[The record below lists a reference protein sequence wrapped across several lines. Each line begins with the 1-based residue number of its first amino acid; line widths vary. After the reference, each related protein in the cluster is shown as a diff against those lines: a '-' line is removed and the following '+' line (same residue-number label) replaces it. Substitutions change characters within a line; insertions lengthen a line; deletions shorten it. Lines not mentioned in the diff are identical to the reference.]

1 MALMNGHWERYTF
14 PMQVIILCGG
24 LGTRLREETEYRPK
38 PMVEIGGRP
47 ILWHIMK
54 IYAAHGFKEFVLCLG
69 YKGAMIK
76 DYFLNYETFA
86 NDFTITLGNA
96 KKVKFHSAHTEEGW
110 KITFVET
117 GAAAMTG
124 MRLLRALPYIKSENF
139 ALTYGDGVADIDLKA
154 ELAFH
159 RKHGR
164 QATVAAVRAPSRF
177 GEMVIDEQDQVADFR
192 EKPAGGPGHMN
203 GGFFIVKR
211 AGLERYLQPA
221 GEGLLWERQP
231 LEKLARSRQL
241 KAFQHT
247 GFWQPMDTYREFELL
262 NKLWAEG
269 KAPWKKW

>member
-1 MALMNGHWERYTF
+1 
-14 PMQVIILCGG
+14 MQVMILCGG

-54 IYAAHGFKEFVLCLG
+54 IYAAQGFNKFVLCLG

-76 DYFLNYETFA
+76 DYFLNYETLN
-86 NDFTITLGNA
+86 NDFTLTLGST
-96 KKVKFHSAHTEEGW
+96 KKAEFHNAHTEEGW
-110 KITFVET
+110 EITFVET

-124 MRLLRALPYIKSENF
+124 MRILRALPYIKSGNF

-164 QATVAAVRAPSRF
+164 QATVAAMRTPSRF
-177 GEMVIDEQDQVADFR
+177 GAIVIDELGQVSDFR
-192 EKPAGGPGHMN
+192 EKLDMATGRIN
-203 GGFFIVKR
+203 GGFFILKR

-221 GEGLLWERQP
+221 EEGLAWERQP
-231 LEKLARSRQL
+231 LEKLAQEKQF
-241 KAFQHT
+241 KAFQHD
-247 GFWQPMDTYREFELL
+247 GFWQPMDTYREFEWL
-262 NKLWAEG
+262 NKLWSEG
-269 KAPWKKW
+269 KAPWKIW

>member
-1 MALMNGHWERYTF
+1 
-14 PMQVIILCGG
+14 MQVMILCGG

-38 PMVEIGGRP
+38 PMVEVGGRP

-86 NDFTITLGNA
+86 NDFTLTLGNA
-96 KKVKFHSAHTEEGW
+96 KKLKFHNAHTEEGW
-110 KITFVET
+110 EITFVET

-124 MRLLRALPYIKSENF
+124 MRVLRALPYIKSENF

-159 RKHGR
+159 RKHGQ
-164 QATVAAVRAPSRF
+164 QATVAAVHAPPRF
-177 GEMVIDEQDQVADFR
+177 GAIVIDELGQVSDFR
-192 EKPAGGPGHMN
+192 EKRDAAMGRIN
-203 GGFFIVKR
+203 GGFFILKR
-211 AGLERYLQPA
+211 AGLERYLQPVE
-221 GEGLLWERQP
+221 EGLAWERQP
-231 LEKLARSRQL
+231 LEKLARAKQL
-241 KAFQHT
+241 KAFQHS

>member
-1 MALMNGHWERYTF
+1 
-14 PMQVIILCGG
+14 MQVMILCGG

-69 YKGAMIK
+69 YKGTMIK
-76 DYFLNYETFA
+76 DYFLNYEAFA
-86 NDFTITLGNA
+86 NDFTLTLGNA
-96 KKVKFHSAHTEEGW
+96 KALKFHNVHTEEGW

-124 MRLLRALPYIKSENF
+124 MRLLRALPHIKSENF

-164 QATVAAVRAPSRF
+164 QATVVAVRAPSRF
-177 GEMVIDEQDQVADFR
+177 GEMVIDNQGQVNRFR
-192 EKPAGGPGHMN
+192 EKPDVAAVYN
-203 GGFFIVKR
+203 GGFFILKR
-211 AGLERYLQPA
+211 DGLETYLKPA
-221 GEGLLWERQP
+221 DESLVWERQP
-231 LEKLARSRQL
+231 LERLAQKKQL
-241 KAFQHT
+241 GAFRHD
-247 GFWQPMDTYREFELL
+247 GYWQPMDTYREVELL
-262 NKLWAEG
+262 NRLWSEG
-269 KAPWKKW
+269 KAPWKVW

>member
-1 MALMNGHWERYTF
+1 
-14 PMQVIILCGG
+14 MQVMILCGG
-24 LGTRLREETEYRPK
+24 LGTRLREETEFRPK

-54 IYAAHGFKEFVLCLG
+54 IYAAQGFSEFVLCLG

-76 DYFLNYETFA
+76 DFFLNYETFSK
-86 NDFTITLGNA
+86 DFTLTLGSA
-96 KKVKFHSAHTEEGW
+96 KKLKFHNVHTEEGW

-124 MRLLRALPYIKSENF
+124 MRVLRALPYIQSENF
-139 ALTYGDGVADIDLKA
+139 ALTYGDGVADVDLKA

-177 GEMVIDEQDQVADFR
+177 GALAIDEQEHVSDFR
-192 EKPAGGPGHMN
+192 EKADTAVGRIN
-203 GGFFIVKR
+203 GGFFILRR

-221 GEGLLWERQP
+221 EEGLVWERQP
-231 LEKLARSRQL
+231 LEKLAQRKQL
-241 KAFQHT
+241 KAFQHD
-247 GFWQPMDTYREFELL
+247 GFWQPMDTFREFEWL
-262 NKLWAEG
+262 NKLWSEG
-269 KAPWKKW
+269 KAPWKVW

>member
-1 MALMNGHWERYTF
+1 
-14 PMQVIILCGG
+14 MQVVILCGG

-54 IYAAHGFKEFVLCLG
+54 GYAAHGFREFVLCLG

-76 DYFLNYETFA
+76 DYFLNYETCI
-86 NDFTITLGNA
+86 NDFTLTLGAA
-96 KKVKFHSAHTEEGW
+96 KKIKFHNAHTEEGW
-110 KITFVET
+110 QITFMET

-124 MRLLRALPYIKSENF
+124 ARIRRALPYIKSENF
-139 ALTYGDGVADIDLKA
+139 ALTYGDGVADIDVKA

-159 RKHGR
+159 KKHGC
-164 QATVAAVRAPSRF
+164 QATVAAVNAPSRF
-177 GEMVIDEQDQVADFR
+177 GEMVIGDLERVSNFL
-192 EKPAGGPGHMN
+192 EKPEATAGRIN
-203 GGFFIVKR
+203 GGFFILKR
-211 AGLERYLQPA
+211 DGLEKYLQPA
-221 GEGLLWERQP
+221 GDNLIWERQP
-231 LEKLARSRQL
+231 LEKLARAKQL
-241 KAFQHT
+241 KAFRHS

>member
-1 MALMNGHWERYTF
+1 
-14 PMQVIILCGG
+14 MQVMILCGG

-76 DYFLNYETFA
+76 DYFLNYETLN
-86 NDFTITLGNA
+86 NDFTLTLGNA
-96 KKVKFHSAHTEEGW
+96 KELKFHNVHTEEGW

-117 GAAAMTG
+117 GVAAMTG
-124 MRLLRALPYIKSENF
+124 MRVLRALPYVKSENF
-139 ALTYGDGVADIDLKA
+139 ALTYGDGVADIDLKG

-177 GEMVIDEQDQVADFR
+177 GEMVIDQQWQVNRFR
-192 EKPAGGPGHMN
+192 EKPDVAAAYN
-203 GGFFIVKR
+203 GGFFILKR
-211 AGLERYLQPA
+211 DGLETYLKPA
-221 GEGLLWERQP
+221 DESLIWEHQP
-231 LEKLARSRQL
+231 LEKLVQKKQL
-241 KAFQHT
+241 KAFRHD
-247 GFWQPMDTYREFELL
+247 GFWQPMDTYQETQYL
-262 NKLWAEG
+262 NKIWAEG
-269 KAPWKKW
+269 KAPWKIW

>member
-1 MALMNGHWERYTF
+1 M
-14 PMQVIILCGG
+14 ILCGG

-38 PMVEIGGRP
+38 PMVEVGGRP
-47 ILWHIMK
+47 LLWHIMK

-76 DYFLNYETFA
+76 DYFLNYETFTT
-86 NDFTITLGNA
+86 DFTLTLGGS
-96 KKVKFHSAHTEEGW
+96 KKVEFHNAHAEEGW

-117 GAAAMTG
+117 GVAAMTG
-124 MRLLRALPYIKSENF
+124 MRLLRALPYVKSEHF

-177 GEMVIDEQDQVADFR
+177 GEMVIDELEQVSDFR
-192 EKPAGGPGHMN
+192 EKPDAATGRIN
-203 GGFFIVKR
+203 GGFFILKR

-221 GEGLLWERQP
+221 EEGLIWEHQP
-231 LEKLARSRQL
+231 LERLAQKKQL
-241 KAFQHT
+241 RAFQHD

-262 NKLWAEG
+262 NKLWNTNS
-269 KAPWKKW
+269 APWKVW